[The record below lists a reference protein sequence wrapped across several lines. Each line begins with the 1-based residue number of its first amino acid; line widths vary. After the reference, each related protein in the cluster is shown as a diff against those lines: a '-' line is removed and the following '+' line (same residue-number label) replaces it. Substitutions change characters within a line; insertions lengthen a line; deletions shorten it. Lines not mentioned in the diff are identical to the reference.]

1 MKTIILNGSPR
12 KDWNTALLLKSAKEG
27 AEAAGAETEYID
39 LFDLKYAGCRSC
51 LACKRKGVPEPCR
64 CYYQDE
70 LTPVLERVW
79 QADRL
84 ILGSPIYFGE
94 PTGQLRNFLERIIF
108 PALSYNSFSTVFQG
122 KVDVDVFLTMNAPEE
137 AYEKLYRVKMEEYFE
152 PFRLLRGDIRIHPV
166 WDTVQVRDY
175 SKFEMAGIDGAK
187 KQARHDALFPDALSQ
202 AFEIG
207 KKN

>member
-64 CYYQDE
+64 CYFQDE

-79 QADRL
+79 KADRL

-94 PTGQLRNFLERIIF
+94 PTGQIRNFLERVIF

-137 AYEKLYRVKMEEYFE
+137 AYEKLYRAKMEEYFE
-152 PFRLLRGDIRIHPV
+152 PFRLLRGEIRIHPV

-187 KQARHDALFPDALSQ
+187 KQARHDALFPGALAQ

>member
-12 KDWNTALLLKSAKEG
+12 KDWNTARLLKSAQRG

-137 AYEKLYRVKMEEYFE
+137 AYEKLYRVKMEEYFA
-152 PFRLLRGDIRIHPV
+152 PFHMLNGAIIIHPI
-166 WDTVQVRDY
+166 WDTVQVKDY
-175 SKFEMAGIDGAK
+175 SKYEMAGIDGAK

>member
-12 KDWNTALLLKSAKEG
+12 KDWNTALLLKSAQKG

-39 LFDLKYAGCRSC
+39 LFDLRYTGCRSC

-64 CYYQDE
+64 CYFQDE

-79 QADRL
+79 HSDHL

-108 PALSYNSFSTVFQG
+108 PALSYNSFSTVFTG

-137 AYEKLYRVKMEEYFE
+137 AYEKLYRAKMEEYFA
-152 PFRLLRGDIRIHPV
+152 PFHMLNGAIAIHPI
-166 WDTVQVRDY
+166 WDTVQVKDY
-175 SKFEMAGIDGAK
+175 SKYEMDGIDGAH
-187 KQARHDALFPDALSQ
+187 KQARHDAEFPAELKR
-202 AFEIG
+202 AFAVG
-207 KKN
+207 RRA

>member
-12 KDWNTALLLKSAKEG
+12 KDWNTARLLKSAQRG

-108 PALSYNSFSTVFQG
+108 PALSYNSFSTVFKG
-122 KVDVDVFLTMNAPEE
+122 KVDVDAFLTMNAPQE
-137 AYEKLYRVKMEEYFE
+137 AYEKLYRAKMEEYFA
-152 PFRLLRGDIRIHPV
+152 PFRLLNGAIHIHPV
-166 WDTVQVRDY
+166 WDTVQVKDY
-175 SKFEMAGIDGAK
+175 ALYEMAGIDGAH
-187 KQARHDALFPDALSQ
+187 KQALHDATFPEKLAL
-202 AFEIG
+202 AYAVG
-207 KKN
+207 RRD

>member
-27 AEAAGAETEYID
+27 AEAAGAETEFID

-94 PTGQLRNFLERIIF
+94 PTGQIRNFLERVIF

>member
-94 PTGQLRNFLERIIF
+94 PTGQIRNFLERVIF

>member
-12 KDWNTALLLKSAKEG
+12 KDWNTALLLKSAQKG

-39 LFDLKYAGCRSC
+39 LFDLRYTGCRSC

-64 CYYQDE
+64 CYFQDE

-79 QADRL
+79 HSNHL

-108 PALSYNSFSTVFQG
+108 PALSYNSFSTVFTG

-137 AYEKLYRVKMEEYFE
+137 AYEKLYRAKMEEYFE
-152 PFRLLRGDIRIHPV
+152 PFRLLRGEIRIHPV

-187 KQARHDALFPDALSQ
+187 KQARHDALFPGALTQ

>member
-12 KDWNTALLLKSAKEG
+12 KDWNTARLLKSAQRG

-64 CYYQDE
+64 CYFQDE

-79 QADRL
+79 KADRL

-94 PTGQLRNFLERIIF
+94 PTGQLRNLLERIIF
-108 PALSYNSFSTVFQG
+108 PALSYNSFSTVFKG

-137 AYEKLYRVKMEEYFE
+137 AYEKLYRAKMEEYFA
-152 PFRLLRGDIRIHPV
+152 PFHMLNGAIIIHPI
-166 WDTVQVRDY
+166 WDTVQVKDY
-175 SKFEMAGIDGAK
+175 SKYEMAGIDGAK
-187 KQARHDALFPDALSQ
+187 KQARHDAEFSEALSQ